1 MQSDFTLIK
10 KKKNPLVIMTT
21 FEEANS
27 VKPEKF
33 TGSHFQ
39 RWKKQMKYWLIALGF
54 ISALEERNEKPS
66 SSLAPGQIDYH
77 YHNRILVHSL
87 IIFMMYTTLSAML
100 KIFGTP

>member
-1 MQSDFTLIK
+1 
-10 KKKNPLVIMTT
+10 MTT

-27 VKPEKF
+27 VKPAKF
-33 TGSHFQ
+33 SGSHFQ

-77 YHNRILVHSL
+77 CYNRILSA
-87 IIFMMYTTLSAML
+87 LSYHLCDVYHNTNSAKDLWNAL
-100 KIFGTP
+100 KAQYGIVDVGIK

>member
-1 MQSDFTLIK
+1 MILPLLK
-10 KKKNPLVIMTT
+10 KKKNPFVIMTT

-54 ISALEERNEKPS
+54 IYALEERNEKTLILLGTRTNRL
-66 SSLAPGQIDYH
+66 SL
-77 YHNRILVHSL
+77 S
-87 IIFMMYTTLSAML
+87 
-100 KIFGTP
+100 